1 MATTGRLVR
10 FIPFDPATRTSE
22 AFTIDGEGRHVRI
35 VEGAFE
41 AISRVAEVPA
51 VSGTLMQPLPWQ
63 LLAEVLIAA
72 AVFALVLD
80 QIKLPIIR
88 AFRVE

>member
-1 MATTGRLVR
+1 
-10 FIPFDPATRTSE
+10 
-22 AFTIDGEGRHVRI
+22 
-35 VEGAFE
+35 
-41 AISRVAEVPA
+41 
-51 VSGTLMQPLPWQ
+51 MQPLPWQ